1 MLPKSFLGEVL
12 HREQKRQ
19 LEIQITIKEI
29 LNNLK
34 CNLSLKKE
42 DINILEF
49 GCGKGAQL
57 PYLMELGD
65 VIASDINISPEVNN
79 IIGNK
84 FVECSITDT
93 PFENNQF
100 DIIYSNHVIE
110 HIEDLDKAFL
120 ELNRIGKKTCIYAFS
135 VPTNIWLLLSIPAQY
150 YNKINKV
157 IELLFHSNTREKP
170 HTPNLFVNPRDKN
183 SKIIFILNQLFNYLL
198 PKGHGCIN
206 DFINCY
212 HSFKIKSW
220 KRLFINNGFNVIKVK
235 PLMIYGPSEW
245 PIIETKFSKSTTCSS
260 VLFLLKKQS

>member
-1 MLPKSFLGEVL
+1 MFPKTKTKAIL
-12 HREQKRQ
+12 HRERKRK
-19 LEIQITIKEI
+19 LEIKITINHIISI
-29 LNNLK
+29 LKYPNSIKSGEFEL
-34 CNLSLKKE
+34 
-42 DINILEF
+42 LEF
-49 GCGKGAQL
+49 GSGIGTQL
-57 PYLMELGD
+57 PYLSK
-65 VIASDINISPEVNN
+65 IAKVTGSDIIIRPEIKNKFNNN
-79 IIGNK
+79 I
-84 FVECSITDT
+84 VECSITDT

>member
-1 MLPKSFLGEVL
+1 MFPKTKTKASL
-12 HREQKRQ
+12 HREKKRN
-19 LEIQITIKEI
+19 LEIKIIINQIFKI
-29 LNNLK
+29 LKYYNGLGSRK
-34 CNLSLKKE
+34 LE
-42 DINILEF
+42 ILEF
-49 GCGKGAQL
+49 GSGSGAQL
-57 PYLMELGD
+57 PYLTKLGKVTGSD
-65 VIASDINISPEVNN
+65 VIIRPEIKNKFNN
-79 IIGNK
+79 H

-93 PFENNQF
+93 PFENSQF
-100 DIIYSNHVIE
+100 DIIFSNHVIE
-110 HIEDLDKAFL
+110 HIEDLDRAFF

-157 IELLFHSNTREKP
+157 IELLFHSKTREKP
-170 HTPNLFVNPRDKN
+170 NALNLFVNPRDKY
-183 SKIIFILNQLFNYLL
+183 SKILFIINQLFNYLL

-245 PIIETKFSKSTTCSS
+245 PIIETKVSKSTTCSS
-260 VLFLLKKQS
+260 ILFLLKKQS